1 MSHSAYNT
9 PPPSST
15 GECSGIPLELRQIV
29 QWLAYR
35 AVPKP
40 NGKTNKP
47 PIDAKTGESGS
58 STNPATW
65 SGYDLAA
72 RRSPVGAAFVLTR
85 DDPYFAIDL
94 DQCRN
99 PETGEI
105 EPWALD
111 VVNRFPM
118 YWEVSY
124 SHRGLRGI
132 GRGVI
137 PKDGCKQGNIEV
149 YDHARLVVMTGRTLT
164 GHETIRTCQ
173 QQLITWHH
181 EVWPIE
187 PARPVPP
194 PPTSSSN
201 RLTLDDLL
209 AKAFR
214 AKNGDAIRRLHEGD
228 ISGYPES
235 QGDPGFSSEAD
246 LALAGH
252 YCFYTANDG
261 LVGEAMRASKL
272 YRTKLDRQD
281 YLDRTIARVR
291 GNQTAWWDPNYG
303 QTASR
308 LTIVPPLAV
317 GATCDEHLTH
327 AQATIVLLTAQLQD
341 AQQAITVR
349 EGVIARER
357 ELRIAAEER
366 AQHLGFERSKVME
379 ILHARDMNPGEKLT
393 HFGTTINLGARIANG
408 EVQEPPGFRLP
419 AIVVAEMTGQK
430 VTSVRRHWNNLAER
444 GILHKMN
451 VRERTEREHVDSDG
465 EITTAT
471 GMRDVTYIHV
481 PENNIVNLITPATTY
496 QKPEEE
502 KRGGRRVK
510 CEEHPD
516 AGTVKTW
523 VIACAECHVVL
534 DRGEAYQAPEVE
546 ESSGAN
552 FAPETPPVFNTLLR
566 GHFSAPEAQPIRRPV
581 PVHPSH
587 ANFEGQPVLEAVDE
601 EPPDFWTGAPSEP
614 EPWFWNEE
622 VDESPIHPSPDP
634 TSTKNITPPPLP
646 GMIDGVVGLDRW
658 TA

>member
-317 GATCDEHLTH
+317 GATCDEQLTH

-341 AQQAITVR
+341 AQKTITVR
-349 EGVIARER
+349 EGVIERER

-366 AQHLGFERSKVME
+366 AQRLGFERSQIMQ
-379 ILHARDMNPGEKLT
+379 ILRNSDLGAGEKLT
-393 HFGTTINLGARIANG
+393 HFATVIDLGARIANG
-408 EVQEPPGFRLP
+408 EVPAPAGFRLP
-419 AIVVAEMTGQK
+419 AVAIAERTGQ
-430 VTSVRRHWNNLAER
+430 SVQTVRKHWNTLTKR
-444 GILHKMN
+444 GVLDKRN
-451 VRERTEREHVDSDG
+451 VRERTETDCVDPETG
-465 EITTAT
+465 EISTAT
-471 GMRDVTYIHV
+471 GMREVSHIHV
-481 PENNIVNLITPATTY
+481 PENNIIHLIVPAASY
-496 QKPEEE
+496 ERPEQDTGH
-502 KRGGRRVK
+502 GGTRAPR

-523 VIACAECHVVL
+523 VIACAECEAVL
-534 DRGEAYQAPEVE
+534 DRGEAYRPADDDA
-546 ESSGAN
+546 ESSPIKLIGEHN
-552 FAPETPPVFNTLLR
+552 VSDTLLR
-566 GHFSAPEAQPIRRPV
+566 ATGQIPENPRPEASRGSPIKM
-581 PVHPSH
+581 
-587 ANFEGQPVLEAVDE
+587 
-601 EPPDFWTGAPSEP
+601 TGAPPPEAEP
-614 EPWFWNEE
+614 AWRWE
-622 VDESPIHPSPDP
+622 
-634 TSTKNITPPPLP
+634 
-646 GMIDGVVGLDRW
+646 GVGS
-658 TA
+658 